1 MSKLQIIKK
10 GQVPYKE
17 AWAFQ
22 RELHAKR
29 LAGRIPDTLVLL
41 EHPPVY
47 TLGKNAGDKNLI
59 DARDAD
65 VIQSDRGGDITWHG
79 PGQIVGYPII
89 NLEDHKKSV
98 SWYMRNLEEVIIQ
111 TVARF
116 GIESDRI
123 SGLTGVWVGN
133 QKVAA
138 MGVRLSRWVTM
149 HGFALNV
156 RPDMSYFDGMI
167 PCGIEGK
174 EVTSLKELLGREISI
189 EEVTPQLIEAFQTTF
204 KFENIIDG

>member
-1 MSKLQIIKK
+1 MSKLQIIKQ
-10 GQVPYKE
+10 GQIPYEE

-29 LAGRIPDTLVLL
+29 LAGSIPDTLVLL

-111 TVARF
+111 TIAAF

-156 RPDMSYFDGMI
+156 RPDMSYFNGMI

-174 EVTSLKELLGREISI
+174 GVTSLKELLHREISI
-189 EEVTPQLIEAFQTTF
+189 EEVTPLLIEAFQTTF
-204 KFENIIDG
+204 NFENIIDG

>member
-10 GQVPYKE
+10 GQIPYEE

-29 LAGRIPDTLVLL
+29 LAGSIPDTLVLL

-111 TVARF
+111 TIAAF

-156 RPDMSYFDGMI
+156 RPDMSYFNGMI

-174 EVTSLKELLGREISI
+174 GVTSLKELLHREISI
-189 EEVTPQLIEAFQTTF
+189 EEVTPLLIEAFQTTF
-204 KFENIIDG
+204 NFENIIDG

>member
-138 MGVRLSRWVTM
+138 MGVRLSR
-149 HGFALNV
+149 
-156 RPDMSYFDGMI
+156 
-167 PCGIEGK
+167 
-174 EVTSLKELLGREISI
+174 
-189 EEVTPQLIEAFQTTF
+189 
-204 KFENIIDG
+204 